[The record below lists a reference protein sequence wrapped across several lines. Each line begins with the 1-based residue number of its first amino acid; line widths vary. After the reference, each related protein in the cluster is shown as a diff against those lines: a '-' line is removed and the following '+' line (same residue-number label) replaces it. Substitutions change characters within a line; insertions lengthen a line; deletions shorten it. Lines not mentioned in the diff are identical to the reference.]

1 MSAPSTTPLNP
12 AQVVDILRK
21 LQALDDEIRDIRNDR
36 DRLVET
42 LARLKKVLS
51 HLDRELDDKRGKL
64 AEAETWHR
72 NKSGELEGE
81 REKLNKSKT
90 KLTGVTR
97 SKEFVAVNKELEI
110 TRKNIGQKEEEVAN
124 LNKAI
129 EEFREAIGK
138 EETKVGDLRSQAE
151 HTERDNAERLAS
163 LQARISEV
171 DVRRNVVTVGLDPAI
186 ARRYG
191 QIAAKREGIAVV
203 AVVDGCCAGCH
214 MQLQPRFVESIL
226 RASSIAACPHCSRY
240 LYSLTMVDP
249 DGNVSAL

>member
-1 MSAPSTTPLNP
+1 MSTAAKISLNP
-12 AQVVDILRK
+12 AQVMDVLRK
-21 LQALDDEIRDIRNDR
+21 LQALDDEIRDIRTDR

-42 LARLKKVLS
+42 LERLKKVLN

-64 AEAETWHR
+64 AEAESWHR
-72 NKSGELEGE
+72 NKLAELENE

-110 TRKNIGQKEEEVAN
+110 TRKNITQKEEEVAN
-124 LNKAI
+124 LIKAI
-129 EEFREAIGK
+129 DEFREAIAK
-138 EETKVGDLRSQAE
+138 EEQKVGDLRSQAE

-171 DVRRNVVTVGLDPAI
+171 DVRREVVTVNLDPAI

-191 QIAAKREGIAVV
+191 QIAAKRDGIAVV
-203 AVVDGCCAGCH
+203 AVVDGGCAGCH
-214 MQLQPRFVESIL
+214 MQLQPRFVENIL
-226 RASSIAACPHCSRY
+226 RASSLAACPHCSRY
-240 LYSLTMVDP
+240 LYASTVLDANGTLSSL
-249 DGNVSAL
+249 